1 MFRKYYKEA
10 NNDIKPDEEFIN
22 SVIKN
27 AHKRKPPV
35 RRQYI
40 KYAAPAAAAVVVVSA
55 AVISMPVWKSVT
67 DSSNGVIIEERVT
80 QTAPPQS
87 DKTQNY
93 PKPNALPEINP
104 QGDTAANP
112 PKNNSQSASANP
124 LTGSPKS
131 AAKSSEDSRKVGTN
145 MSVQESTGQ
154 HSYSDY
160 ENSNNLFS
168 KSIAAKSSEV
178 YIPSEKNEE
187 NTANTAQDM
196 GADEAEENAA
206 ADGAQMQSDSA
217 DFKNE
222 LMQQVGDSSDYE
234 PPPERTMPPALEN
247 AEPPVYSAATA
258 ESAAL
263 RDEPDLPTPEGY
275 HCVSATW
282 NGYTFAS
289 DDGAVITV
297 EISYGGEEDSEPY
310 YSMDGDNIF
319 ATFTAYGMTVTV
331 SATGADLS
339 TVEEII
345 DSLR

>member
-40 KYAAPAAAAVVVVSA
+40 KYAAPAAAAVVIVSA

-67 DSSNGVIIEERVT
+67 DNSDGLIIEERVT
-80 QTAPPQS
+80 HTAPPQS
-87 DKTQNY
+87 DKTQNS
-93 PKPNALPEINP
+93 PKPNAFPENNP
-104 QGDTAANP
+104 QSNAAANP
-112 PKNNSQSASANP
+112 PENNSESTSVNSW
-124 LTGSPKS
+124 TDNPKS
-131 AAKSSEDSRKVGTN
+131 AAKFSENSSKAGAD
-145 MSVQESTGQ
+145 MSAQEITSQ

-178 YIPSEKNEE
+178 YIPPEKNEE
-187 NTANTAQDM
+187 NTANPVQDM
-196 GADEAEENAA
+196 GADETEENAA
-206 ADGAQMQSDSA
+206 VDGAQTQSDSV

-222 LMQQVGDSSDYE
+222 LVQQVGDSSDYE

-247 AEPPVYSAATA
+247 AEPPVYSAAMA

-263 RDEPDLPTPEGY
+263 YDEPNLPTPEGY
-275 HCVSATW
+275 HCVSAAW

-289 DDGAVITV
+289 DDGAVIDV

-310 YSMDGDNIF
+310 YSVDGDNIF